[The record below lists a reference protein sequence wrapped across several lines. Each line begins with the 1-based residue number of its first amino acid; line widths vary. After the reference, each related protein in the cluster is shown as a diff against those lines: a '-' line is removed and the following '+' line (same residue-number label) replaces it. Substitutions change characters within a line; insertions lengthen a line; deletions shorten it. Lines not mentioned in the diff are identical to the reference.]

1 MKAEQEIAK
10 IIEGSETIEKL
21 GIQFETLNARIRV
34 QDKLQSNY
42 DKSKL
47 SCKQYNS
54 VTVLYEVLSWNAL
67 DLSSYWTCKFLILI
81 KLISFSHFH
90 IVWKYYLLM
99 PIALAKSW
107 YTTSSIESAKLICD
121 SELFSHDLYFFQ

>member
-1 MKAEQEIAK
+1 VKAEQEIAK

-47 SCKQYNS
+47 LCKQYNS
-54 VTVLYEVLSWNAL
+54 VTVLYEVLS
-67 DLSSYWTCKFLILI
+67 
-81 KLISFSHFH
+81 
-90 IVWKYYLLM
+90 
-99 PIALAKSW
+99 
-107 YTTSSIESAKLICD
+107 
-121 SELFSHDLYFFQ
+121 

>member
-54 VTVLYEVLSWNAL
+54 VTVLYEVLS
-67 DLSSYWTCKFLILI
+67 
-81 KLISFSHFH
+81 
-90 IVWKYYLLM
+90 
-99 PIALAKSW
+99 
-107 YTTSSIESAKLICD
+107 
-121 SELFSHDLYFFQ
+121 